1 VQAQAKACGDIL
13 QGPLKISEFSPF
25 HLFPVSPRF
34 LDRRVEFMDIP
45 LARKVNGKKFMWDG
59 VVYDSDAQATKVME
73 DYAKDGF
80 EVQKFVEDGRFLVYS
95 RRLAEAAAPS
105 G

>member
-1 VQAQAKACGDIL
+1 
-13 QGPLKISEFSPF
+13 
-25 HLFPVSPRF
+25 
-34 LDRRVEFMDIP
+34 MTIP

-59 VVYDSDAQATKVME
+59 VVYDSDDQTQQVME

-80 EVQKFVEDGRFLVYS
+80 EVEKFVEDGQFLVYS
-95 RRLAEAAAPS
+95 RRVAEVAPTE

>member
-1 VQAQAKACGDIL
+1 
-13 QGPLKISEFSPF
+13 
-25 HLFPVSPRF
+25 
-34 LDRRVEFMDIP
+34 MDIP

-59 VVYDSDAQATKVME
+59 VVYDSDDKAHQVME

-80 EVQKFVEDGRFLVYS
+80 EVEEFVEDGQFLVYN
-95 RRLAEAAAPS
+95 RRVAGAAGAE